1 MYKLQFS
8 EIALDDIEYFKASTP
23 AVRKKISELLEEIQQ
38 HPETGTGRPEK
49 LRYSLSGC
57 MSRRISL
64 KDRLV
69 YAINEDK
76 QIVQILSL
84 RGHY

>member
-23 AVRKKISELLEEIQQ
+23 ATRRKISQLLEEIQQ
-38 HPETGTGRPEK
+38 HPEGGTGQPEK

-76 QIVQILSL
+76 QVVQILSL